1 MSDEQNIEQER
12 RQPLSDTDIEKI
24 AASVAIKTKA
34 AFHIEAEKHYNDH
47 KKLDAMLEAYD
58 NVTNIFWKTFLAL
71 IITGALVLAG
81 MTASKGLK

>member
-1 MSDEQNIEQER
+1 MMEADRRAPISD
-12 RQPLSDTDIEKI
+12 DDIARI
-24 AASVAIKTKA
+24 ADAVAVKGHN
-34 AFHIEAEKHYNDH
+34 AFQIEAEKHYNDH

-58 NVTNIFWKTFLAL
+58 NATNIFWKTFLAL